1 MATIHTLAESNKL
14 TIPALL
20 RGVLEII
27 RKRGLPDFF
36 ALMTFKQFEGST
48 YDFNWEL
55 TNATSASVVDP
66 YSTAD
71 LAEGV
76 GTRTRVSIATKSL
89 GRNVDTAKIDI
100 IGKSNVNNIR
110 AQDIR
115 DAAKKLSF
123 DFAEQAIRGMGYNN
137 HANGMDYWVDY
148 WAANGYATQDFDANG
163 ATFSSQLLYDMLLR
177 TKMES
182 YDVIFADRQT
192 TVEFMALLSELPG
205 NVPMH
210 IMDPRFDGRSV
221 LGFNGI
227 PWITLDVIAE
237 DKILTSA
244 VIGGTGTT
252 VTPAVADNGFAGFSK
267 ADIGRTIT
275 DGTDTDTIASV
286 NLTTGVATLTTGGEF
301 ADGTFGTLT
310 LQGPETSGNADERV
324 IYAARFDEGD
334 GFTAVYHN
342 NPDGPGADNGEHL
355 GSIAGF
361 SARDL
366 GELQGPNIRRA
377 RMDWFGNFASHV
389 PYALVRMRNFV
400 FPS

>member
-1 MATIHTLAESNKL
+1 MATIHTLAEANKL

-36 ALMTFKQFEGST
+36 AMMTFKQFEGTT

-55 TNATSASVVDP
+55 TNATTGSVVDP

-76 GTRTRVSIATKSL
+76 GTRTRVAIATKAL

-100 IGKSNVNNIR
+100 IGKSNINDIR

-123 DFAEQAIRGMGYNN
+123 DFADQALRGMGYNN
-137 HANGMDYWVDY
+137 HANGLDYWVDY
-148 WAANGYATQDFDANG
+148 WNAQGYTDQDFDANG

-177 TKMES
+177 TKMENF
-182 YDVIFADRQT
+182 DVIFADRQT
-192 TVEFMALLSELPG
+192 TVEFMAMLAELPG

-210 IMDPRFDGRSV
+210 IMDPRFDGRPV
-221 LGFNGI
+221 LGFNGV
-227 PWITLDVIAE
+227 PWITLDVLSE
-237 DKILTSA
+237 DKVATSA
-244 VIGGTGTT
+244 VVAGTGTT
-252 VTPAVADNGFAGFSK
+252 ITAAATDNGFPGFSQSDVGK
-267 ADIGRTIT
+267 TVSDGTNTSTISSVNFSTGVATISGSIT
-275 DGTDTDTIASV
+275 DGTKNITVRGAD
-286 NLTTGVATLTTGGEF
+286 TTGAARDRL
-301 ADGTFGTLT
+301 
-310 LQGPETSGNADERV
+310 
-324 IYAARFDEGD
+324 IYGVRFDEGD

-342 NPDGPGADNGEHL
+342 NPDGPGADNGDFL

-377 RMDWFGNFASHV
+377 RMDWFGNFAAHV
-389 PYALVRMRNFV
+389 PYSVVRMRNFV